1 MGLAIDT
8 IAVDVNNPGATFTA
22 ATVPAGSNDSLTVRN
37 YPAQNQAYM
46 VDVIRR
52 HNTSGAVRVL
62 SPLLHDNVT
71 GMTWYTSETP
81 SLLEIPPFVG
91 QRIEPGDTLTVQVT
105 GDTTH
110 HCSVYL
116 VNYYQNLSG
125 ASANLYQLSD
135 IQASIK
141 NLKPMTVAVTASGT
155 PGLWADT
162 LITATENQLHA
173 TSFYAVMGFST
184 DTALGAVGFKSQATG
199 NLRIC
204 GPGATTPEDTSF
216 YYVNKANDWGMP
228 YIPVFNGQDRGACYV
243 SVADNA
249 ASTTANVTLIL
260 AELTGTNWTRSS

>member
-8 IAVDVNNPGATFTA
+8 IAVDANNPGASFTA
-22 ATVPAGSNDSLTVRN
+22 AAIVATNNDSLIVRN
-37 YPAQNQAYM
+37 YPQQQQAYL

-62 SPLLHDNVT
+62 SALLHDNVT

-81 SLLEIPPFVG
+81 SLQEIPPYVG
-91 QRIEPGDTLTVQVT
+91 QRIEPGDQLSVQVT

-125 ASANLYQLSD
+125 ASANLWQMPDLE
-135 IQASIK
+135 ASIV
-141 NLKPMTVAVTASGT
+141 NVKPMTVAVTASGT
-155 PGLWADT
+155 VGLWSDT
-162 LITATENQLHA
+162 VITTTENQLHA
-173 TSFYAVMGFST
+173 TSYYAVLGYST
-184 DTALGAVGFKSQATG
+184 DTALGAVGFKAQSTG

-204 GPGATTPEDTSF
+204 GPGATTPEDTS
-216 YYVNKANDWGMP
+216 YYFVNKATWWQQP

-249 ASTTANVTLIL
+249 ASTTANITLIL
-260 AELTGTNWTRSS
+260 AELNKPFQR

>member
-8 IAVDVNNPGATFTA
+8 IATDVNTPGASFTSTA
-22 ATVPAGSNDSLTVRN
+22 VVATNNDSLTVRN
-37 YPAQNQAYM
+37 YPQQSQAYL

-81 SLLEIPPFVG
+81 SLLEVPPFVG
-91 QRIEPGDTLTVQVT
+91 QRIEPGDQLSVQVT

-110 HCSVYL
+110 HASVYL

-125 ASANLYQLSD
+125 ASANLYQMAD

-141 NLKPMTVAVTASGT
+141 NMKPMTVAVTASGT
-155 PGLWADT
+155 VGLWSDT

-173 TSFYAVMGFST
+173 TSFYAVLGYTT
-184 DTALGAVGFKSQATG
+184 DTALGVVGFKAQATG

-204 GPGATTPEDTSF
+204 GPGATTPEDTSWYF
-216 YYVNKANDWGMP
+216 VEKANDWNAP

-243 SVADNA
+243 SVADNT
-249 ASTTANVTLIL
+249 ASTTANITLIL
-260 AELTGTNWTRSS
+260 AELSGTNWVKT

>member
-8 IAVDVNNPGATFTA
+8 LAVDVNNPGAAFTA
-22 ATVPAGSNDSLTVRN
+22 ATVVAGNTDSLTVRN
-37 YPAQNQAYM
+37 YPAANNAYI

-81 SLLEIPPFVG
+81 SLQEIPPWVD
-91 QRIEPGDTLTVQVT
+91 QRIQPGDTLGVQVT

-110 HCSVYL
+110 HASVYL
-116 VNYYQNLSG
+116 VNYYENLSG
-125 ASANLYQLSD
+125 ASANLYMPSD
-135 IQASIK
+135 ISGPMK
-141 NLKPMTVAVTASGT
+141 NLKPITVAVTASGT
-155 PGLWADT
+155 VGLWADT

-173 TSFYAVMGFST
+173 TSYYAVLGFTT

-204 GPGATTPEDTSF
+204 GPGATTPEDTS
-216 YYVNKANDWGMP
+216 YYFMNKANWWQRP
-228 YIPVFNGQDRGACYV
+228 YIPVFSGQDRGACYV

-249 ASTTANVTLIL
+249 ASTTANVTLVL
-260 AELTGTNWTRSS
+260 AELNGQNWTRSS

>member
-8 IAVDVNNPGATFTA
+8 IAVDVNTPGASFTA
-22 ATVPAGSNDSLTVRN
+22 AAVVAGNNDSLTVRN
-37 YPAQNQAYM
+37 YPQANQAYM

-71 GMTWYTSETP
+71 GMTWYTNETP
-81 SLLEIPPFVG
+81 SLLEIPPYVG

-110 HCSVYL
+110 HASVYL
-116 VNYYQNLSG
+116 VNYYQNLTG
-125 ASANLYQLSD
+125 AAANLWNMAD
-135 IQASIK
+135 INASIK
-141 NLKPMTVAVTASGT
+141 NLKPITVAVTASGT
-155 PGLWADT
+155 VGLWADT

-173 TSFYAVMGFST
+173 TSYYAVLGFST

-216 YYVNKANDWGMP
+216 YFVNKNQDWNMP

-249 ASTTANVTLIL
+249 ASTTANITLVL
-260 AELTGTNWTRSS
+260 AELSQPFQH

>member
-8 IAVDVNNPGATFTA
+8 VAVDVANPGATFTA
-22 ATVPAGSNDSLTVRN
+22 AAVVATNNDSLTVRN
-37 YPAQNQAYM
+37 YPSQNQAYM

-71 GMTWYTSETP
+71 GMTWYTNETP

-91 QRIEPGDTLTVQVT
+91 QRIEPGDLLSVQVT

-116 VNYYQNLSG
+116 VNYYTNLTG
-125 ASANLYQLSD
+125 ASANLYQTADLS
-135 IQASIK
+135 ASIK
-141 NLKPMTVAVTASGT
+141 TLKPITIAVTASAT
-155 PGLWADT
+155 VGLWSDT

-173 TSFYAVMGFST
+173 TSFYAVLGFST
-184 DTALGAVGFKSQATG
+184 DTALGAIGFKAQSTG

-204 GPGATTPEDTSF
+204 GPGATTPEDTS
-216 YYVNKANDWGMP
+216 YYFIKKANDWGQP

-249 ASTTANVTLIL
+249 ASTTANVTLVL
-260 AELTGTNWTRSS
+260 AELNGSNWVRSS

>member
-8 IAVDVNNPGATFTA
+8 IAVDVNTPGASFTA
-22 ATVPAGSNDSLTVRN
+22 ATVVAGNNDSLTVRN
-37 YPAQNQAYM
+37 YPQANQAYM

-81 SLLEIPPFVG
+81 SLQEIPPYVG
-91 QRIEPGDTLTVQVT
+91 QSIEPGDTLTVQVT

-125 ASANLYQLSD
+125 ASANLYQPSD
-135 IQASIK
+135 IINNVK
-141 NLKPMTVAVTASGT
+141 NLKPITVAVTASGT
-155 PGLWADT
+155 VGLWADT

-173 TSFYAVMGFST
+173 TSFYAVMGYST

-204 GPGATTPEDTSF
+204 GPGATTPEDTS
-216 YYVNKANDWGMP
+216 YYFVNKSNWWNLP

-249 ASTTANVTLIL
+249 TSTTANVTLVL
-260 AELTGTNWTRSS
+260 AELNGSNWVKTA

>member
-8 IAVDVNNPGATFTA
+8 IAVDVANPGASFTA
-22 ATVPAGSNDSLTVRN
+22 CAVVATNNDSLTVRN
-37 YPAQNQAYM
+37 YPSQNKAYI

-81 SLLEIPPFVG
+81 ALLEIPPYVAQG
-91 QRIEPGDTLTVQVT
+91 IQPGDLLTVQVT

-110 HCSVYL
+110 HASVYL
-116 VNYYQNLSG
+116 VNYYENLSG
-125 ASANLYQLSD
+125 ASANLYMLAD
-135 IQASIK
+135 IDASIK
-141 NLKPMTVAVTASGT
+141 NLKPITVAVTASGT
-155 PGLWADT
+155 VGLWSDT

-173 TSFYAVMGFST
+173 TSFYAVLGFSS

-204 GPGATTPEDTSF
+204 GPGATTPEDTIDYF
-216 YYVNKANDWGMP
+216 VQKALDWQRP

-249 ASTTANVTLIL
+249 ASTTANITLML
-260 AELTGTNWTRSS
+260 VELSGSNWVR

>member
-8 IAVDVNNPGATFTA
+8 IAVDANNPGASFTA
-22 ATVPAGSNDSLTVRN
+22 ASVTSGNNDSLTVRN
-37 YPAQNQAYM
+37 YPSQNKAWM

-71 GMTWYTSETP
+71 GMTWYTNETP
-81 SLLEIPPFVG
+81 SLQEIPPYVG
-91 QRIEPGDTLTVQVT
+91 QGIQPGDLLTVQVT

-116 VNYYQNLSG
+116 VNYYQNLTG
-125 ASANLYQLSD
+125 ASANLYQLPD
-135 IQASIK
+135 IESSIK
-141 NLKPMTVAVTASGT
+141 NLKPITVAVTASGT
-155 PGLWADT
+155 VGLWADT

-173 TSFYAVMGFST
+173 TSFYAVLGFST
-184 DTALGAVGFKSQATG
+184 DTALGAIGFKSQATG
-199 NLRIC
+199 NLRVC
-204 GPGATTPEDTSF
+204 GPGATTPEDTS
-216 YYVNKANDWGMP
+216 YYFVNKANDWNQP

-249 ASTTANVTLIL
+249 ASTTANVTLVL
-260 AELTGTNWTRSS
+260 AELTGSNWTRS

>member
-8 IAVDVNNPGATFTA
+8 IAVDVANPGASFTA
-22 ATVPAGSNDSLTVRN
+22 ATVVATNNDSLTVRN
-37 YPAQNQAYM
+37 YPAANQAWM

-81 SLLEIPPFVG
+81 SLQEIPPYIG
-91 QRIEPGDTLTVQVT
+91 QRIEPGDTLSVQVT

-110 HCSVYL
+110 HASVYL
-116 VNYYQNLSG
+116 VNYYTNLTG
-125 ASANLYQLSD
+125 ASANLWSMADLS
-135 IQASIK
+135 ASIK
-141 NLKPMTVAVTASGT
+141 NLKPITVAVTCSGT
-155 PGLWADT
+155 VGLWSDT

-173 TSFYAVMGFST
+173 TSFYAVLGFST
-184 DTALGAVGFKSQATG
+184 DTALGAVGFKAQSTA
-199 NLRIC
+199 NLRVC
-204 GPGATTPEDTSF
+204 GPGATTPEDTS
-216 YYVNKANDWGMP
+216 YYFVQKSNDWQQP

-249 ASTTANVTLIL
+249 ASTTANITLIL
-260 AELTGTNWTRSS
+260 AELTGTFSH